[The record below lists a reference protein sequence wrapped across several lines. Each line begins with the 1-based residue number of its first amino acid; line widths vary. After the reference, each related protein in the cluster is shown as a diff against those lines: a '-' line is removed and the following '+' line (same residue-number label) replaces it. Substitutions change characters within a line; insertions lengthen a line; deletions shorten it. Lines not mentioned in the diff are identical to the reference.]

1 MTLKVNEI
9 FYSIQGESSYA
20 GLPFVFLRLTGC
32 NLRCSYCDTRYAY
45 DEGEEL
51 EVHNIIDKLAF
62 YKCAMVEI
70 TGGEPLIQ
78 NETPSLVY
86 ELLEKDYKVLLE
98 TNGSKDISK
107 LDKRCV
113 KIVDI
118 KCPSSGMSAKNDLE
132 NLNRLMNKDE
142 IKFVIG
148 NREDYEYAKEILDSI
163 HANLF
168 KTNPIYFSP
177 VFGKIDPAVMAK
189 WILEDHLKVKLH
201 LQIHKYIW
209 DPEERGV

>member
-1 MTLKVNEI
+1 MALKVNEI

-20 GLPFVFLRLTGC
+20 GWPCVFVRLTGC
-32 NLRCSYCDTRYAY
+32 NLRCSYCDTQYAY
-45 DEGEEL
+45 DKGEEL
-51 EVHNIIDKLAF
+51 EVHDIIDKLAV
-62 YKCAMVEI
+62 YKCEMVEI

-86 ELLEKDYKVLLE
+86 ALLEKDYKVLLE

-107 LDKRCV
+107 LDERCV

-118 KCPSSGMSAKNDLE
+118 KCPSSGMGAKNDLE

-148 NREDYEYAKEILDSI
+148 DREDYEYAKEILNST
-163 HANLF
+163 HTNLF
-168 KTNPIYFSP
+168 KTNPIFFSP
-177 VFGKIDPAVMAK
+177 VFGKINPAVMAK

-201 LQIHKYIW
+201 LQLHKYIW

>member
-1 MTLKVNEI
+1 MALKVNEI

-20 GLPFVFLRLTGC
+20 GRPCVFVRLTGC
-32 NLRCSYCDTRYAY
+32 NLRCSYCDTKYAY

-51 EVHNIIDKLAF
+51 EVHDIIDKLAV
-62 YKCAMVEI
+62 YKCDMVEI

-86 ELLEKDYKVLLE
+86 ELLEKHYKVLLE

-148 NREDYEYAKEILDSI
+148 DREDYEYAKEILNST
-163 HANLF
+163 HTNLF
-168 KTNPIYFSP
+168 KTNPIFFSP